1 MTVTRDV
8 VSDLWPLYA
17 SGEASAD
24 TRALVEAFLATDP
37 AFAQVLR
44 ESANVTLPAG
54 SAPVLP
60 PDHELV
66 ALDMTRRRLWG
77 PGWLF
82 QLAML
87 FSFFAFGRIISDTS
101 FDVSPRKFI
110 ATAAVAACFWTAFFV
125 VLWRNR
131 ARILLVRPRASPS
144 GKP

>member
-24 TRALVEAFLATDP
+24 TRAIVEAFLATDP
-37 AFAQVLR
+37 AFAQILR
-44 ESANVTLPAG
+44 DSATVTIDVESSPA
-54 SAPVLP
+54 LP

-66 ALDMTRRRLWG
+66 ALNMTRRRLWG
-77 PGWLF
+77 PGWLL

-87 FSFFAFGRIISDTS
+87 SSALAFGRIVSDTS
-101 FDVSPRKFI
+101 FDVSPKRFI
-110 ATAAVAACFWTAFFV
+110 ITAAIAACFWTAFFV

-131 ARILLVRPRASPS
+131 ARILIVRPKASPPA
-144 GKP
+144 KP